1 MKSDKYIK
9 RYVNI
14 NEVSEYMSLPVKSLY
29 ELASQGRIPL
39 SIKLG
44 SRVLFDLQDIDKM
57 MESMKRTCNKEEKLL
72 IKYLEVFMVIDYNT
86 ADSVMLS
93 QSSLVRGGEYV

>member
-14 NEVSEYMSLPVKSLY
+14 NEVSEYMSIPVKSLY
-29 ELASQGRIPL
+29 ELASLGRIP

-44 SRVLFDLQDIDKM
+44 KRVLFDLQDIDKM
-57 MESMKRTCNKEEKLL
+57 MESKKRTCNKEE
-72 IKYLEVFMVIDYNT
+72 EIDKKIIEKFL
-86 ADSVMLS
+86 DSDI
-93 QSSLVRGGEYV
+93 

>member
-1 MKSDKYIK
+1 MQNQKNMTNR

-14 NEVSEYMSLPVKSLY
+14 NEVSEYTSLPVKSLY
-29 ELASQGRIPL
+29 ELASQGRIP

-57 MESMKRTCNKEEKLL
+57 MESMKRTCNKEEEIANKIL
-72 IKYLEVFMVIDYNT
+72 
-86 ADSVMLS
+86 
-93 QSSLVRGGEYV
+93 GGVHGN

>member
-1 MKSDKYIK
+1 MQNQKNMTNR

-14 NEVSEYMSLPVKSLY
+14 NEVSKYTSIPVKSLY
-29 ELASQGRIPL
+29 ELASQGRIP

-57 MESMKRTCNKEEKLL
+57 MESMKRTCNKEEEIANKIL
-72 IKYLEVFMVIDYNT
+72 
-86 ADSVMLS
+86 
-93 QSSLVRGGEYV
+93 GGVHGN

>member
-1 MKSDKYIK
+1 MPNQKNMTNR

-14 NEVSEYMSLPVKSLY
+14 NEVSEYTSLPVKSLY
-29 ELASQGRIPL
+29 ELASLGRIP

-57 MESMKRTCNKEEKLL
+57 MESKKRTCNKEE
-72 IKYLEVFMVIDYNT
+72 EIDKKIIEKFL
-86 ADSVMLS
+86 DSDI
-93 QSSLVRGGEYV
+93 

>member
-14 NEVSEYMSLPVKSLY
+14 NEVSEYMSIPVKSLY
-29 ELASQGRIPL
+29 ELASLGRIP

-44 SRVLFDLQDIDKM
+44 KRVLFDLQDIDKM
-57 MESMKRTCNKEEKLL
+57 MESMKRTCNKEEKIVNKIL
-72 IKYLEVFMVIDYNT
+72 
-86 ADSVMLS
+86 
-93 QSSLVRGGEYV
+93 GGIHGN

>member
-14 NEVSEYMSLPVKSLY
+14 NEVSEYTSLPVKSLY
-29 ELASQGRIPL
+29 ELASQGRIP

-44 SRVLFDLQDIDKM
+44 KRVLFDLQDIDKM
-57 MESMKRTCNKEEKLL
+57 MESMKRTCNKEEEIANK
-72 IKYLEVFMVIDYNT
+72 II
-86 ADSVMLS
+86 
-93 QSSLVRGGEYV
+93 GGVHDNGI